1 MIKKVIKIL
10 LTIFLILIL
19 VISYLSIFGIKTNKL
34 NNQITD
40 NILKINKK
48 INLSLGEVN
57 YLLNPFNFT
66 VNIKTKNPKISLEGR
81 NLEIEDIQT
90 NVALKSLINDQL
102 SIDDLK
108 IKTKKIKLKD
118 IIASVRIFKNSPQL
132 FILNTVIKDGYV
144 TVNINLTFDER
155 GKVKDN
161 YKINGSVL
169 GAKFN
174 ILNRF
179 KLKNLNFNFDIAN
192 NTYLLDQIDM
202 KLNSIKI
209 SSPLIT
215 ITKKKKSFLV
225 NGQFLSDSKNFNI
238 DEFKPFFANLFKDIS
253 VQKIKFSSNNN
264 FSFNFNK
271 NLKFDNFKVESSID
285 LNQLIFNEKNFKL
298 KSYLPSFI
306 EEIKLEEHKII
317 INYNKNA
324 LNIKGS
330 GNILLEDKLD
340 NLSYEIVK
348 DNNDFL
354 FNSKINIKNNSLLID
369 FLDYEKKGGLSSSVI
384 LKGIYKENNQLR
396 FDLINFK
403 EKNNEIS
410 IKDLDLNQNFEII
423 DIENF
428 NINYKN
434 NKKIFNRLNLKK
446 NNSNFIIEGESFDA
460 SRIINNIIDSDEESQ
475 SIFENLNSK
484 ISIKIKKTYID
495 DINYIDN
502 LYGNINFN
510 NNKINNLNLESSFPN
525 KKKINLSIKT
535 NNNSETITK
544 LFTTYPK
551 PLIKRYD
558 FIKGFEEGNLDF
570 YSSKIGGVS
579 NSVLIIDNFKVKEVP
594 VFAKLLS
601 LASLQ
606 GIADLLTGEGLRFT
620 DFEMNFSNQK
630 GLTTIKEMYA
640 IGPAVSILMDGYI
653 ETKKLVSL
661 RGTLVPATT
670 INRTISSIPLLGKLL
685 IGEKSGEGVFGVSFK
700 IKGKP
705 KELKTTVNPIKSL
718 TPRFITRT
726 LEKIKKN

>member
-1 MIKKVIKIL
+1 MIKKLIKIL
-10 LTIFLILIL
+10 LIIFLILIIAIL
-19 VISYLSIFGIKTNKL
+19 YLSIFGIKTNKL

-118 IIASVRIFKNSPQL
+118 IIASVKIFKNSPQL
-132 FILNTVIKDGYV
+132 FVLDTIIKDGYV
-144 TVNINLTFDER
+144 TVNINLNFDER

-161 YKINGSVL
+161 YKINGSIL

-215 ITKKKKSFLV
+215 IKKKKKSFLV

-354 FNSKINIKNNSLLID
+354 FNSKINIKNNS
-369 FLDYEKKGGLSSSVI
+369 
-384 LKGIYKENNQLR
+384 
-396 FDLINFK
+396 
-403 EKNNEIS
+403 
-410 IKDLDLNQNFEII
+410 
-423 DIENF
+423 
-428 NINYKN
+428 
-434 NKKIFNRLNLKK
+434 
-446 NNSNFIIEGESFDA
+446 
-460 SRIINNIIDSDEESQ
+460 
-475 SIFENLNSK
+475 
-484 ISIKIKKTYID
+484 
-495 DINYIDN
+495 
-502 LYGNINFN
+502 
-510 NNKINNLNLESSFPN
+510 
-525 KKKINLSIKT
+525 KKKIL
-535 NNNSETITK
+535 
-544 LFTTYPK
+544 LFLHIYQ
-551 PLIKRYD
+551 Y
-558 FIKGFEEGNLDF
+558 
-570 YSSKIGGVS
+570 
-579 NSVLIIDNFKVKEVP
+579 
-594 VFAKLLS
+594 
-601 LASLQ
+601 
-606 GIADLLTGEGLRFT
+606 
-620 DFEMNFSNQK
+620 
-630 GLTTIKEMYA
+630 
-640 IGPAVSILMDGYI
+640 
-653 ETKKLVSL
+653 
-661 RGTLVPATT
+661 
-670 INRTISSIPLLGKLL
+670 
-685 IGEKSGEGVFGVSFK
+685 
-700 IKGKP
+700 
-705 KELKTTVNPIKSL
+705 
-718 TPRFITRT
+718 
-726 LEKIKKN
+726 

>member
-108 IKTKKIKLKD
+108 IKTKKIKLKN

-132 FILNTVIKDGYV
+132 FVLDTIIKDGYV
-144 TVNINLTFDER
+144 TVNINLNFDER

-161 YKINGSVL
+161 YKINGSIL

-215 ITKKKKSFLV
+215 IKKKKKSFLV
-225 NGQFLSDSKNFNI
+225 NGQFLSDSKILNI

-434 NKKIFNRLNLKK
+434 NKKFFNRLNLKK

-460 SRIINNIIDSDEESQ
+460 SSIINNIIDSDEESK

-484 ISIKIKKTYID
+484 ISIRIKKTYID

-551 PLIKRYD
+551 PLIKKYD
-558 FIKGFEEGNLDF
+558 YIKGFEE
-570 YSSKIGGVS
+570 
-579 NSVLIIDNFKVKEVP
+579 
-594 VFAKLLS
+594 
-601 LASLQ
+601 
-606 GIADLLTGEGLRFT
+606 
-620 DFEMNFSNQK
+620 
-630 GLTTIKEMYA
+630 
-640 IGPAVSILMDGYI
+640 
-653 ETKKLVSL
+653 
-661 RGTLVPATT
+661 
-670 INRTISSIPLLGKLL
+670 
-685 IGEKSGEGVFGVSFK
+685 
-700 IKGKP
+700 
-705 KELKTTVNPIKSL
+705 
-718 TPRFITRT
+718 
-726 LEKIKKN
+726 